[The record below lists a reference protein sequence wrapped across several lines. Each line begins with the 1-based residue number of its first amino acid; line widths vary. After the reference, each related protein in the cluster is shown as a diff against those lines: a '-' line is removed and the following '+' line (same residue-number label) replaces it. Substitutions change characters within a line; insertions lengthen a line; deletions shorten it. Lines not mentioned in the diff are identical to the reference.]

1 MTEVAEWTPFTI
13 AGIELFTVLWISLL
27 VYVASSLV
35 KKLATIAMA
44 TGSMVVPRLTNSE
57 WLIRLVRVSVRRV
70 RHASVWSLDIWSSFV
85 RCQRTLIDFTI
96 RHLASADLFGTL
108 PKL

>member
-1 MTEVAEWTPFTI
+1 MTEVAERTPFTI

-27 VYVASSLV
+27 VYVAGSLV

-57 WLIRLVRVSVRRV
+57 WLVKLV
-70 RHASVWSLDIWSSFV
+70 
-85 RCQRTLIDFTI
+85 
-96 RHLASADLFGTL
+96 
-108 PKL
+108 